1 MHNCKSSNWRYSKG
15 LVIIL
20 QVKGK
25 SHCKCS
31 EINYLKPTF
40 CLWLLCALRFH
51 RYFMTPLRLFDFYFP
66 YIECSEWNV
75 QLHFNY
81 HICIFLCFIYT
92 INFYSFLNHLSFSL
106 LYYCIFKNKNDFIFE
121 NYCTIKDCAFQ
132 SVYILIWENSYK
144 LMTWHPYNPQYSN
157 LWFPST
163 NR

>member
-31 EINYLKPTF
+31 EINYLEPTY

-75 QLHFNY
+75 HLRFNS

-92 INFYSFLNHLSFSL
+92 STFYSFFNHLSFMGYIIQFCTSNK
-106 LYYCIFKNKNDFIFE
+106 LYYYNYSSSNPFHYLKFDSHRRILLHLIFYVLFVFLQR
-121 NYCTIKDCAFQ
+121 IK
-132 SVYILIWENSYK
+132 S
-144 LMTWHPYNPQYSN
+144 
-157 LWFPST
+157 
-163 NR
+163 